1 MCGHLFNKVRFRNV
15 SFADSKNKDFPLYV
29 ILLMSGGVVLFLGG
43 SFFAVIAVK
52 KRLERNG
59 YIALSADDETEAQRR
74 QDMMSN
80 HIPCTIMFR
89 NINYMIESDQKQD
102 STVAHRSGSSES
114 LDENANAQLNNGY
127 LNQVVLEGIQGSVR
141 PGEVM
146 AIMGGS
152 GAGKTTLLDILAR
165 KNKAGVV
172 TGDILVNGEY
182 MDYEKYR
189 SIIG

>member
-1 MCGHLFNKVRFRNV
+1 MCNLLFNKVRFWIHPI
-15 SFADSKNKDFPLYV
+15 ADKNQIVPLYV
-29 ILLMSGGVVLFLGG
+29 IFLMTGGVILFLGG
-43 SFFAVIAVK
+43 SFFSVLEIK

-59 YIALSADDETEAQRR
+59 YIAVNTDDNETEAQRR

-89 NINYMIESDQKQD
+89 NINYMIESDQKPD
-102 STVAHRSGSSES
+102 STVVQREGSVDSV
-114 LDENANAQLNNGY
+114 DENVDNFLNNGR
-127 LNQVVLEGIQGSVR
+127 LHQVVLEGIQGSVR